1 MVLEFTVIDVI
12 DSDKV
17 EIGLIS
23 NNEDCN
29 ATHLFTVY
37 RKDVPILKSIIEPS
51 PLHGENGEIPGD
63 INNPAFK
70 INSNGFF
77 YTQNS
82 GGFKLV
88 FDSNIRK
95 GTTFFTIKNKER
107 IVEFANFVIG
117 LFE

>member
-1 MVLEFTVIDVI
+1 MVLEFAVIDVI

-23 NNEDCN
+23 NNDECN
-29 ATHLFTVY
+29 TTHLFKVY
-37 RKDVPILKSIIEPS
+37 RKDVPVLKSLIS
-51 PLHGENGEIPGD
+51 QLHGENGEIPGD
-63 INNPAFK
+63 IDNPAFK

-88 FDSNIRK
+88 FYSNIRK
-95 GTTFFTIKNKER
+95 GTSFFTIKNKER

>member
-1 MVLEFTVIDVI
+1 MVLEFNVIDVI
-12 DSDKV
+12 DSDEV

-23 NNEDCN
+23 DNEDCN
-29 ATHLFTVY
+29 TMHLFTVY
-37 RKDVPILKSIIEPS
+37 RKDVPILKSITS
-51 PLHGENGEIPGD
+51 QLHCDGENSEIPGD
-63 INNPAFK
+63 IDNPAFR

-77 YTQNS
+77 YTQTS

-95 GTTFFTIKNKER
+95 GTLFFTIKNKER